1 MRRLLLLFLI
11 MCLTPSPVPVR
22 ISSHRYYR
30 PRARSALYRNLSS
43 LTYPTRSTHV
53 QHLVTGGLW
62 NCQSA
67 TRKAD
72 FISGFAI
79 QQSLDFL
86 ALTETWI
93 TPENT
98 STPAALSSAFSFS
111 HTPRPTGSLGHF
123 LEELDILLSN
133 FPENGPP
140 LILLGDFNIQTEKS
154 SDLLHLLSSFALSL
168 SPSPPTHKAGNHL
181 DYIFTRNCSTTNLSV
196 TPLHVS
202 DHFFISYSLP
212 LSITNKPPSLTNSIP
227 ARRNIRSLSPS
238 SLASSVLSAL
248 PSTDSFSLLHPNAA
262 AETLLS
268 TLSSSLDSLCP
279 LTTRRTGKS
288 PPAPWLSQPVR
299 AMRATM
305 RASERRWRKYKRPDD
320 LLEFQ
325 SLLSSFSASI
335 SAAKSSFYQ
344 SKIESSFSN
353 PKKLFSIF
361 SNLLEPPTP
370 PPPSPL
376 LPGDFVNYFTKKIAD
391 IRSSFSNPPPTS
403 RVPPTSPLSPSLPS
417 FTALSPNQ
425 ILTLVTSARPTTCP
439 LDPIPSHLLQSIAP
453 DLLPFLTFLINNA
466 LSSGCFPNSLKE
478 ARVNPLLKK
487 PTLNPSEEN
496 NYRPVSLLPFLSK
509 TLERAI
515 FNQLSSYLHCN
526 NLLDPHQSGF
536 KAGHSTE
543 TALLA
548 VSEQLHTARAASLS
562 SVLILLDLSA
572 AFDTVN
578 HQILISSL
586 QELGVTGSAISLLSS
601 YLDGRTYRV
610 TWRGSV
616 SEPCPLTT
624 GVPQGSVLGPLLFSL
639 YTNSL
644 GAVIRS
650 HGFSYHSYANDTQL
664 ILSFPHSDTQV
675 AARISACLTDISRWM
690 SAHHL
695 KINPDKTELL
705 LFPGKDSLTQD
716 LTVNF
721 GNSVLTPTLT
731 AKNLGVT
738 LDSQLS
744 LTPNITATTR
754 SCRYTLYNIRRIRP
768 LLTQKAAQVLI
779 QALVISRLDYCN
791 PLLAGLPATAIRPLQ
806 LIQNAAA
813 RLVFNLPKFSHTTP
827 LLRSLH
833 WLPVA
838 ARIQFKTLVLTYHA
852 VNGSGPAYI
861 QDMVKPYIPTRTLRS
876 ASAKLLVP
884 PSLRAKLS
892 TRSRLFAVHAP
903 KWWNELSEDIRTAE
917 SLHIFRR
924 KLKTHLFR
932 LYLD

>member
-11 MCLTPSPVPVR
+11 MCLTPLPVPVR
-22 ISSHRYYR
+22 ISSRRYYR

-43 LTYPTRSTHV
+43 LSYPTRSTHV

-212 LSITNKPPSLTNSIP
+212 HSITNKPPSLTNSIP

-305 RASERRWRKYKRPDD
+305 RASERKWRKYKRPED

-335 SAAKSSFYQ
+335 SAA
-344 SKIESSFSN
+344 
-353 PKKLFSIF
+353 
-361 SNLLEPPTP
+361 
-370 PPPSPL
+370 
-376 LPGDFVNYFTKKIAD
+376 
-391 IRSSFSNPPPTS
+391 
-403 RVPPTSPLSPSLPS
+403 
-417 FTALSPNQ
+417 
-425 ILTLVTSARPTTCP
+425 
-439 LDPIPSHLLQSIAP
+439 
-453 DLLPFLTFLINNA
+453 
-466 LSSGCFPNSLKE
+466 
-478 ARVNPLLKK
+478 
-487 PTLNPSEEN
+487 
-496 NYRPVSLLPFLSK
+496 
-509 TLERAI
+509 
-515 FNQLSSYLHCN
+515 
-526 NLLDPHQSGF
+526 
-536 KAGHSTE
+536 
-543 TALLA
+543 
-548 VSEQLHTARAASLS
+548 
-562 SVLILLDLSA
+562 
-572 AFDTVN
+572 
-578 HQILISSL
+578 
-586 QELGVTGSAISLLSS
+586 
-601 YLDGRTYRV
+601 
-610 TWRGSV
+610 
-616 SEPCPLTT
+616 
-624 GVPQGSVLGPLLFSL
+624 
-639 YTNSL
+639 
-644 GAVIRS
+644 
-650 HGFSYHSYANDTQL
+650 
-664 ILSFPHSDTQV
+664 
-675 AARISACLTDISRWM
+675 
-690 SAHHL
+690 
-695 KINPDKTELL
+695 
-705 LFPGKDSLTQD
+705 
-716 LTVNF
+716 
-721 GNSVLTPTLT
+721 
-731 AKNLGVT
+731 
-738 LDSQLS
+738 
-744 LTPNITATTR
+744 
-754 SCRYTLYNIRRIRP
+754 
-768 LLTQKAAQVLI
+768 
-779 QALVISRLDYCN
+779 
-791 PLLAGLPATAIRPLQ
+791 
-806 LIQNAAA
+806 
-813 RLVFNLPKFSHTTP
+813 
-827 LLRSLH
+827 
-833 WLPVA
+833 
-838 ARIQFKTLVLTYHA
+838 
-852 VNGSGPAYI
+852 
-861 QDMVKPYIPTRTLRS
+861 
-876 ASAKLLVP
+876 
-884 PSLRAKLS
+884 
-892 TRSRLFAVHAP
+892 
-903 KWWNELSEDIRTAE
+903 
-917 SLHIFRR
+917 
-924 KLKTHLFR
+924 
-932 LYLD
+932 

>member
-1 MRRLLLLFLI
+1 MYVDTDVFGLI
-11 MCLTPSPVPVR
+11 VNKPILDFVPVPWD
-22 ISSHRYYR
+22 
-30 PRARSALYRNLSS
+30 RNLSS
-43 LTYPTRSTHV
+43 LSYPTRSSHV

-140 LILLGDFNIQTEKS
+140 VILLGDFNIQTEKS
-154 SDLLHLLSSFALSL
+154 SDLVHLLSSFALSRT
-168 SPSPPTHKAGNHL
+168 PSPPTHKAGNHL

-268 TLSSSLDSLCP
+268 SLSSSLDSLCP

-361 SNLLEPPTP
+361 SNLLEPPPP
-370 PPPSPL
+370 PPPSTL

-466 LSSGCFPNSLKE
+466 LLSGCFPNSLKE

-496 NYRPVSLLPFLSK
+496 NYRPVSLLPVLSK

-586 QELGVTGSAISLLSS
+586 QELGVTGSALSLLSS

-650 HGFSYHSYANDTQL
+650 HGFSYHSYADDTQL
-664 ILSFPHSDTQV
+664 ILSFPRSDTQV
-675 AARISACLTDISRWM
+675 AARISACLTDISQWM

-721 GNSVLTPTLT
+721 GNSVLTPTST

-738 LDSQLS
+738 LDNQLS

-791 PLLAGLPATAIRPLQ
+791 SLLAGLPATAIRPLQ

-884 PSLRAKLS
+884 PSLRAKHS
-892 TRSRLFAVHAP
+892 TRSRLFAVLAP
-903 KWWNELSEDIRTAE
+903 KWWNALSEDIRTAE